1 MNASHRHGTGA
12 APGSTIEIVP
22 LTLHIGAE
30 IRGVDFKRKLPPEQL
45 KEVRDAFLKWKV
57 VFFRG
62 QQLDH
67 AQHVAMARQF
77 GEPTIGHAVFGH
89 VEGHPEIYSVAKNRT
104 ANENRTAMMV
114 TPWSGWHTDITAAVN
129 PPCASIL
136 RGVTIPPYG
145 GDTFWTNLAAAY
157 AGLSEPMRDIV

>member
-1 MNASHRHGTGA
+1 MT
-12 APGSTIEIVP
+12 
-22 LTLHIGAE
+22 
-30 IRGVDFKRKLPPEQL
+30 
-45 KEVRDAFLKWKV
+45 EVRDAFLKWKV

-62 QQLDH
+62 QNLDH

-89 VEGHPEIYSVAKNRT
+89 VEGYPEIYSVAKNRT
-104 ANENRTAMMV
+104 ANENREAMMV

-129 PPCASIL
+129 PPFASIL

-157 AGLSEPMRDIV
+157 TRAVADDARVRRRAARRSTQVVPRENPKAGQRIQRTHQAPRRWQASIRW